1 MNQEGDKPEQES
13 QQTPL
18 LVVANRLPICR
29 ADTSGGDSWKASPG
43 GLVSALTATVKGRSC
58 TWLGWTGDA
67 APAEPFTL
75 EGVRYEPIE
84 LSSPDVEGFYEGFS
98 NRTLWPLYHDA
109 IRVPEFDHDWWAAY
123 ATVNEKYAT
132 RAAAIAERGAMV
144 WVHDY
149 QLQLVPGLLRRLR
162 PDLRIGFFLH
172 VSFPPQEL
180 FMQLPWRREILEGI
194 LGADVVGFQVPLAAR
209 NFAVLANRLTG
220 ARGRGAHL
228 EYGRRAVR
236 IGAFPASIDVDRIQ
250 NIAERYE
257 TQLKAKEIREQLGS
271 PTKVLLGV
279 DRLDYTKGIE
289 PRLTAYREMLSRGM
303 ITVPECVMV
312 QIAVPTRDNV
322 PTYMHEREK
331 IERLIGELNGD
342 FGQMGAPAVHYLRQ
356 SLDIEEL
363 VALYCAADVL
373 LVTPYKDGMNL
384 VAKEYVASRILDSG
398 AVVLSEFAGAAQSM
412 LAAYLVN
419 PHDGEGLKRS
429 ILAAVSASPREERHR
444 MRALRRSV
452 RGWTSAHWADTF
464 LGALE
469 GGRRSERRCVVPALA
484 HA

>member
-1 MNQEGDKPEQES
+1 
-13 QQTPL
+13 
-18 LVVANRLPICR
+18 
-29 ADTSGGDSWKASPG
+29 
-43 GLVSALTATVKGRSC
+43 
-58 TWLGWTGDA
+58 
-67 APAEPFTL
+67 
-75 EGVRYEPIE
+75 
-84 LSSPDVEGFYEGFS
+84 
-98 NRTLWPLYHDA
+98 
-109 IRVPEFDHDWWAAY
+109 
-123 ATVNEKYAT
+123 
-132 RAAAIAERGAMV
+132 
-144 WVHDY
+144 
-149 QLQLVPGLLRRLR
+149 
-162 PDLRIGFFLH
+162 
-172 VSFPPQEL
+172 
-180 FMQLPWRREILEGI
+180 
-194 LGADVVGFQVPLAAR
+194 
-209 NFAVLANRLTG
+209 
-220 ARGRGAHL
+220 
-228 EYGRRAVR
+228 
-236 IGAFPASIDVDRIQ
+236 
-250 NIAERYE
+250 
-257 TQLKAKEIREQLGS
+257 
-271 PTKVLLGV
+271 
-279 DRLDYTKGIE
+279 
-289 PRLTAYREMLSRGM
+289 
-303 ITVPECVMV
+303 
-312 QIAVPTRDNV
+312 V

-412 LAAYLVN
+412 LEAYLVN

-469 GGRRSERRCVVPALA
+469 GGRRSERRCDVPALA